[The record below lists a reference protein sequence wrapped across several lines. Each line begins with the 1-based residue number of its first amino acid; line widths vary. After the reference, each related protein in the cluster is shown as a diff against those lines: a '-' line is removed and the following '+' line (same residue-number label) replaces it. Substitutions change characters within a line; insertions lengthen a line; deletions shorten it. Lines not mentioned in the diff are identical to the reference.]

1 MRITPDTT
9 VLIRTTA
16 KATGPARELLAVI
29 RQLDCRL
36 VLSRFLLDE
45 VQRVLRY
52 PRVQAV
58 YRLNDDDILEH
69 ARYLESLAD
78 MVSPFEGPPIVLK
91 RSQRRPRSLCTG
103 LKVLPTDTKGGIPS
117 QGSRLNLWTNT
128 AR

>member
-9 VLIRTTA
+9 VLIRTNA

-29 RQLDCRL
+29 RQLGYRL

-52 PRVQAV
+52 PRVQAI
-58 YRLNDDDILEH
+58 YRLDDDDILEH
-69 ARYLESLAD
+69 AHYLESLAD

-91 RSQRRPRSLCTG
+91 DPNDDPVVYTALAGGKPFCSGTRERRRRG
-103 LKVLPTDTKGGIPS
+103 L
-117 QGSRLNLWTNT
+117 SRVP
-128 AR
+128 A